1 MSKLETIQMEMATAR
16 LERARLRRALQEI
29 GERISDL
36 EASQDLVE
44 QAVAIVGED
53 APERAARMGFEAV
66 RRVVERS

>member
-44 QAVAIVGED
+44 QAIAIVGED

>member
-16 LERARLRRALQEI
+16 LERARLRQALQEI